1 MKNKKNIQK
10 LKDAKSNRE
19 YNIIRKNYKCYCIT
33 CNRRAGIF
41 DAYCG
46 PRSNKTQKSW
56 KLFRTHQWK
65 KHPQLSWF
73 RAFALQARGPR
84 FESQRVHQTIINMDT
99 QRLNHFAENLLTFP
113 QIIQENQIAL
123 LDTTEEI
130 YRVNKEISV
139 LESKIRS
146 DIAAE
151 VDENNKK
158 VYPNAESRDAAFV
171 EKSSQNPEITNLQ
184 SQHTSLQRLSNI
196 RRFEIERLQNEQR
209 NLRSVLDFFKSI

>member
-1 MKNKKNIQK
+1 M
-10 LKDAKSNRE
+10 DA
-19 YNIIRKNYKCYCIT
+19 
-33 CNRRAGIF
+33 
-41 DAYCG
+41 
-46 PRSNKTQKSW
+46 Q
-56 KLFRTHQWK
+56 
-65 KHPQLSWF
+65 QLN
-73 RAFALQARGPR
+73 Q
-84 FESQRVHQTIINMDT
+84 
-99 QRLNHFAENLLTFP
+99 FAENLLTLP

-123 LDTTEEI
+123 LNTTEEI
-130 YRVNKEISV
+130 YRVSKEISV
-139 LESKIRS
+139 LESKIKS

-171 EKSSQNPEITNLQ
+171 EKSSQDSEITNLQ

>member
-1 MKNKKNIQK
+1 M
-10 LKDAKSNRE
+10 DA
-19 YNIIRKNYKCYCIT
+19 
-33 CNRRAGIF
+33 
-41 DAYCG
+41 
-46 PRSNKTQKSW
+46 Q
-56 KLFRTHQWK
+56 
-65 KHPQLSWF
+65 QLN
-73 RAFALQARGPR
+73 Q
-84 FESQRVHQTIINMDT
+84 
-99 QRLNHFAENLLTFP
+99 FAENLLTLP

-139 LESKIRS
+139 LESKIKS

-158 VYPNAESRDAAFV
+158 VYPNTESRDAAFV
-171 EKSSQNPEITNLQ
+171 EKSSQDSEITNLQ

>member
-1 MKNKKNIQK
+1 M
-10 LKDAKSNRE
+10 DA
-19 YNIIRKNYKCYCIT
+19 
-33 CNRRAGIF
+33 
-41 DAYCG
+41 
-46 PRSNKTQKSW
+46 Q
-56 KLFRTHQWK
+56 
-65 KHPQLSWF
+65 QLN
-73 RAFALQARGPR
+73 Q
-84 FESQRVHQTIINMDT
+84 
-99 QRLNHFAENLLTFP
+99 FAENLLTLP

-130 YRVNKEISV
+130 YGVNKEISV
-139 LESKIRS
+139 LESKIKS

-171 EKSSQNPEITNLQ
+171 EKSSQDSEITNLQ

>member
-1 MKNKKNIQK
+1 M
-10 LKDAKSNRE
+10 L
-19 YNIIRKNYKCYCIT
+19 
-33 CNRRAGIF
+33 
-41 DAYCG
+41 
-46 PRSNKTQKSW
+46 
-56 KLFRTHQWK
+56 L
-65 KHPQLSWF
+65 
-73 RAFALQARGPR
+73 
-84 FESQRVHQTIINMDT
+84 NMDT
-99 QRLNHFAENLLTFP
+99 QQLNQFAENLLTLP

-139 LESKIRS
+139 LESKIKS

-171 EKSSQNPEITNLQ
+171 EKSSQDSEITNLQ

>member
-1 MKNKKNIQK
+1 
-10 LKDAKSNRE
+10 
-19 YNIIRKNYKCYCIT
+19 
-33 CNRRAGIF
+33 
-41 DAYCG
+41 
-46 PRSNKTQKSW
+46 
-56 KLFRTHQWK
+56 
-65 KHPQLSWF
+65 
-73 RAFALQARGPR
+73 
-84 FESQRVHQTIINMDT
+84 MDT
-99 QRLNHFAENLLTFP
+99 QQLNQFAENLLTLP

-139 LESKIRS
+139 LESKIKS

-171 EKSSQNPEITNLQ
+171 EKSSQDSEITNLQ

>member
-1 MKNKKNIQK
+1 MN
-10 LKDAKSNRE
+10 
-19 YNIIRKNYKCYCIT
+19 
-33 CNRRAGIF
+33 
-41 DAYCG
+41 
-46 PRSNKTQKSW
+46 TQ
-56 KLFRTHQWK
+56 
-65 KHPQLSWF
+65 QLN
-73 RAFALQARGPR
+73 Q
-84 FESQRVHQTIINMDT
+84 
-99 QRLNHFAENLLTFP
+99 FAENLLTLP

>member
-1 MKNKKNIQK
+1 M
-10 LKDAKSNRE
+10 DA
-19 YNIIRKNYKCYCIT
+19 
-33 CNRRAGIF
+33 
-41 DAYCG
+41 
-46 PRSNKTQKSW
+46 Q
-56 KLFRTHQWK
+56 
-65 KHPQLSWF
+65 QLN
-73 RAFALQARGPR
+73 Q
-84 FESQRVHQTIINMDT
+84 
-99 QRLNHFAENLLTFP
+99 FAENLLTLP

-139 LESKIRS
+139 LESKIKS

-158 VYPNAESRDAAFV
+158 IYPNAESRDAAFV
-171 EKSSQNPEITNLQ
+171 EKSSQDSEITNLQ

>member
-1 MKNKKNIQK
+1 MN
-10 LKDAKSNRE
+10 
-19 YNIIRKNYKCYCIT
+19 
-33 CNRRAGIF
+33 
-41 DAYCG
+41 
-46 PRSNKTQKSW
+46 TQ
-56 KLFRTHQWK
+56 
-65 KHPQLSWF
+65 QLN
-73 RAFALQARGPR
+73 Q
-84 FESQRVHQTIINMDT
+84 
-99 QRLNHFAENLLTFP
+99 FAENLLTLP

-139 LESKIRS
+139 LESKIKS

-171 EKSSQNPEITNLQ
+171 EKSSQDSEITNLQ

>member
-1 MKNKKNIQK
+1 M
-10 LKDAKSNRE
+10 DA
-19 YNIIRKNYKCYCIT
+19 
-33 CNRRAGIF
+33 
-41 DAYCG
+41 
-46 PRSNKTQKSW
+46 Q
-56 KLFRTHQWK
+56 
-65 KHPQLSWF
+65 QLN
-73 RAFALQARGPR
+73 Q
-84 FESQRVHQTIINMDT
+84 
-99 QRLNHFAENLLTFP
+99 FAENLLTLP

-139 LESKIRS
+139 LESKIKS

-158 VYPNAESRDAAFV
+158 VYPNAESRDTAFV
-171 EKSSQNPEITNLQ
+171 EKSSQDSEITNLQ

>member
-1 MKNKKNIQK
+1 
-10 LKDAKSNRE
+10 
-19 YNIIRKNYKCYCIT
+19 
-33 CNRRAGIF
+33 
-41 DAYCG
+41 
-46 PRSNKTQKSW
+46 
-56 KLFRTHQWK
+56 
-65 KHPQLSWF
+65 
-73 RAFALQARGPR
+73 
-84 FESQRVHQTIINMDT
+84 MDT

-171 EKSSQNPEITNLQ
+171 EKSSQDSEITNLQ

>member
-1 MKNKKNIQK
+1 
-10 LKDAKSNRE
+10 
-19 YNIIRKNYKCYCIT
+19 
-33 CNRRAGIF
+33 
-41 DAYCG
+41 
-46 PRSNKTQKSW
+46 
-56 KLFRTHQWK
+56 
-65 KHPQLSWF
+65 
-73 RAFALQARGPR
+73 
-84 FESQRVHQTIINMDT
+84 MDT
-99 QRLNHFAENLLTFP
+99 QRLNHFAENLLTLP
-113 QIIQENQIAL
+113 QIIQENQVAL

-139 LESKIRS
+139 LESKIKS

>member
-1 MKNKKNIQK
+1 
-10 LKDAKSNRE
+10 
-19 YNIIRKNYKCYCIT
+19 
-33 CNRRAGIF
+33 
-41 DAYCG
+41 
-46 PRSNKTQKSW
+46 
-56 KLFRTHQWK
+56 
-65 KHPQLSWF
+65 
-73 RAFALQARGPR
+73 
-84 FESQRVHQTIINMDT
+84 MDT
-99 QRLNHFAENLLTFP
+99 QQLNQFTENLLELP
-113 QIIQENQIAL
+113 KIIQENQIAL

-139 LESKIRS
+139 LESKIKS

-171 EKSSQNPEITNLQ
+171 EKSSQDSEITNLQ

>member
-1 MKNKKNIQK
+1 MN
-10 LKDAKSNRE
+10 
-19 YNIIRKNYKCYCIT
+19 
-33 CNRRAGIF
+33 
-41 DAYCG
+41 
-46 PRSNKTQKSW
+46 TQ
-56 KLFRTHQWK
+56 
-65 KHPQLSWF
+65 QLN
-73 RAFALQARGPR
+73 Q
-84 FESQRVHQTIINMDT
+84 
-99 QRLNHFAENLLTFP
+99 FAENLLTLP

-139 LESKIRS
+139 LESKIKS

-158 VYPNAESRDAAFV
+158 VYPNAESRDASFV
-171 EKSSQNPEITNLQ
+171 EKSSQDSEITNLQ

>member
-1 MKNKKNIQK
+1 M
-10 LKDAKSNRE
+10 DA
-19 YNIIRKNYKCYCIT
+19 
-33 CNRRAGIF
+33 
-41 DAYCG
+41 
-46 PRSNKTQKSW
+46 Q
-56 KLFRTHQWK
+56 
-65 KHPQLSWF
+65 QLN
-73 RAFALQARGPR
+73 Q
-84 FESQRVHQTIINMDT
+84 
-99 QRLNHFAENLLTFP
+99 FAENLLTLP

-123 LDTTEEI
+123 LDTTKEI

-139 LESKIRS
+139 LESKIKS

-171 EKSSQNPEITNLQ
+171 EKSSQDFEITNLQ

>member
-1 MKNKKNIQK
+1 
-10 LKDAKSNRE
+10 
-19 YNIIRKNYKCYCIT
+19 
-33 CNRRAGIF
+33 
-41 DAYCG
+41 
-46 PRSNKTQKSW
+46 
-56 KLFRTHQWK
+56 
-65 KHPQLSWF
+65 
-73 RAFALQARGPR
+73 
-84 FESQRVHQTIINMDT
+84 MDT

-139 LESKIRS
+139 LESKIKS

>member
-1 MKNKKNIQK
+1 
-10 LKDAKSNRE
+10 
-19 YNIIRKNYKCYCIT
+19 
-33 CNRRAGIF
+33 
-41 DAYCG
+41 
-46 PRSNKTQKSW
+46 
-56 KLFRTHQWK
+56 
-65 KHPQLSWF
+65 
-73 RAFALQARGPR
+73 
-84 FESQRVHQTIINMDT
+84 MDT
-99 QRLNHFAENLLTFP
+99 QQLNQFTENLLELP
-113 QIIQENQIAL
+113 KIIQENQIAL

>member
-1 MKNKKNIQK
+1 M
-10 LKDAKSNRE
+10 DA
-19 YNIIRKNYKCYCIT
+19 
-33 CNRRAGIF
+33 
-41 DAYCG
+41 
-46 PRSNKTQKSW
+46 Q
-56 KLFRTHQWK
+56 
-65 KHPQLSWF
+65 QLN
-73 RAFALQARGPR
+73 Q
-84 FESQRVHQTIINMDT
+84 
-99 QRLNHFAENLLTFP
+99 FAENLLTLP

-139 LESKIRS
+139 LESKIKS

-158 VYPNAESRDAAFV
+158 IYPNAESRDAAFV
-171 EKSSQNPEITNLQ
+171 EKSSQNPEVTNLQ

>member
-1 MKNKKNIQK
+1 
-10 LKDAKSNRE
+10 
-19 YNIIRKNYKCYCIT
+19 
-33 CNRRAGIF
+33 
-41 DAYCG
+41 
-46 PRSNKTQKSW
+46 
-56 KLFRTHQWK
+56 
-65 KHPQLSWF
+65 
-73 RAFALQARGPR
+73 
-84 FESQRVHQTIINMDT
+84 MDT
-99 QRLNHFAENLLTFP
+99 QQLNQFAENLLTLP

-139 LESKIRS
+139 LESKIKS

>member
-1 MKNKKNIQK
+1 
-10 LKDAKSNRE
+10 
-19 YNIIRKNYKCYCIT
+19 
-33 CNRRAGIF
+33 
-41 DAYCG
+41 
-46 PRSNKTQKSW
+46 
-56 KLFRTHQWK
+56 
-65 KHPQLSWF
+65 
-73 RAFALQARGPR
+73 
-84 FESQRVHQTIINMDT
+84 MDT
-99 QRLNHFAENLLTFP
+99 QRLNQFAENLLTLP

-139 LESKIRS
+139 LESKIKS

>member
-1 MKNKKNIQK
+1 
-10 LKDAKSNRE
+10 
-19 YNIIRKNYKCYCIT
+19 
-33 CNRRAGIF
+33 
-41 DAYCG
+41 
-46 PRSNKTQKSW
+46 
-56 KLFRTHQWK
+56 
-65 KHPQLSWF
+65 
-73 RAFALQARGPR
+73 
-84 FESQRVHQTIINMDT
+84 MDT
-99 QRLNHFAENLLTFP
+99 QRLNQFAENLLTLP

-130 YRVNKEISV
+130 YGVNKEISV
-139 LESKIRS
+139 LESKIKS

-171 EKSSQNPEITNLQ
+171 EKSSQDFEITNLQ
-184 SQHTSLQRLSNI
+184 SYHTSLQRLSNI

>member
-1 MKNKKNIQK
+1 
-10 LKDAKSNRE
+10 
-19 YNIIRKNYKCYCIT
+19 
-33 CNRRAGIF
+33 
-41 DAYCG
+41 
-46 PRSNKTQKSW
+46 
-56 KLFRTHQWK
+56 
-65 KHPQLSWF
+65 
-73 RAFALQARGPR
+73 
-84 FESQRVHQTIINMDT
+84 MDT
-99 QRLNHFAENLLTFP
+99 QQLNQFAENLLTLP

-139 LESKIRS
+139 LESKIKS
-146 DIAAE
+146 DIAVE

-171 EKSSQNPEITNLQ
+171 EKSSQDFEITNLQ
-184 SQHTSLQRLSNI
+184 SYHTSLQRLSNI

>member
-1 MKNKKNIQK
+1 MDSQ
-10 LKDAKSNRE
+10 
-19 YNIIRKNYKCYCIT
+19 
-33 CNRRAGIF
+33 
-41 DAYCG
+41 
-46 PRSNKTQKSW
+46 
-56 KLFRTHQWK
+56 
-65 KHPQLSWF
+65 QLN
-73 RAFALQARGPR
+73 Q
-84 FESQRVHQTIINMDT
+84 
-99 QRLNHFAENLLTFP
+99 FAENLLTLP

-139 LESKIRS
+139 LESKIKS

-171 EKSSQNPEITNLQ
+171 EKSSQDSEIINLQ

>member
-1 MKNKKNIQK
+1 MN
-10 LKDAKSNRE
+10 
-19 YNIIRKNYKCYCIT
+19 
-33 CNRRAGIF
+33 
-41 DAYCG
+41 
-46 PRSNKTQKSW
+46 TQ
-56 KLFRTHQWK
+56 
-65 KHPQLSWF
+65 QLN
-73 RAFALQARGPR
+73 Q
-84 FESQRVHQTIINMDT
+84 
-99 QRLNHFAENLLTFP
+99 FAENLLTLP

-130 YRVNKEISV
+130 YRANKEISV
-139 LESKIRS
+139 LESKIKS

-171 EKSSQNPEITNLQ
+171 EKSSQDSEITNLQ

-196 RRFEIERLQNEQR
+196 RRFEIERLQSEQR

>member
-1 MKNKKNIQK
+1 M
-10 LKDAKSNRE
+10 DA
-19 YNIIRKNYKCYCIT
+19 
-33 CNRRAGIF
+33 
-41 DAYCG
+41 
-46 PRSNKTQKSW
+46 Q
-56 KLFRTHQWK
+56 
-65 KHPQLSWF
+65 QLN
-73 RAFALQARGPR
+73 Q
-84 FESQRVHQTIINMDT
+84 
-99 QRLNHFAENLLTFP
+99 FAENLLTLP

-130 YRVNKEISV
+130 YGVNKEISV
-139 LESKIRS
+139 LESKIKS

-171 EKSSQNPEITNLQ
+171 EKSSQDFEITNLQ
-184 SQHTSLQRLSNI
+184 SYHTSLQRLSNI